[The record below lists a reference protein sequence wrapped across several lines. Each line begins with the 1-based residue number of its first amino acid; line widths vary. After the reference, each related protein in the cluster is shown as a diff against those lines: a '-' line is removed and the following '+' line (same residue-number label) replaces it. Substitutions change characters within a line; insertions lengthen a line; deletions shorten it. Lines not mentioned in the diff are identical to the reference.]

1 MNREVPVLLF
11 IAALVAS
18 GYETRAQQE
27 TGAQRSRQRP
37 DGTKPQPSQELGTL
51 TGRFLYDGEPP
62 KPKKISIS
70 TERRTLDNS
79 WVGTSP
85 ELVHYSLLGLTDQ
98 SLIVGKDR
106 GIKNIAV
113 WIRSKDV
120 AVPPRTE
127 PGEKPV
133 LRAAGGQFE
142 PRLLVF
148 HAPHTLVLKN
158 DESSVLNFDWSSF
171 MSVPF
176 NRLVLAQRS
185 VEVAVERADLL
196 PGPVRCSYFYWM
208 KSWLFPCKHPYFAAT
223 ADDGTFRIENLPL
236 GEWEFQVWHERTGHL
251 KTDRWPRGRFTLKIE
266 AGTNDLG
273 IVKLRPDSFEEK
285 NEDEKAAKQDVRE
298 FPKLEKNER
307 HDAVHG
313 TNGLPNEQ
321 KLSGKWYGEKDVDD
335 VVLTPLLSEDGQPD
349 KKSVDAEN
357 DKPNAL
363 RVNLS
368 DATWIELAGVTVH
381 PQRYGWWRADGTP
394 LDGRLISRFNPVEPL
409 RVPAGEICREIQF
422 HGRVEPSTTVD
433 IKPSVGAGHSGTRHR
448 RIDDPKLTGV
458 FVDSVHNNVVFLP
471 DSTRH
476 IDLSLRVADGAWR
489 TFASST
495 GEGGANNRVR
505 FEPASAVGDRV
516 RTKAR
521 FRLPGVRDGEVRFVG
536 EDSSGKQYPGAS
548 RLSTGKE
555 IKSSTLL
562 PLPMEKIR
570 TVHFQWRPIRRFEFR
585 NVSLFA
591 GEPTA
596 AVVDSVTPTNEAGP
610 IGTLVVQTD
619 DGEPDAKSG
628 RRAANEANELVG
640 EAADPPHVNDDRRTV
655 VVPTDEEK
663 LQGEWRVTSMRVRGK
678 DVDIAARGEIG
689 YLFTKN
695 RLKITALL
703 VVVSEFTLRPD
714 TTPKEL
720 DLKVVAPAGV
730 AKPGFGIYR
739 FDGKKLVLCI
749 GEVRP
754 SKFSG
759 DDDAALV
766 VLERRKTD
774 K

>member
-1 MNREVPVLLF
+1 
-11 IAALVAS
+11 
-18 GYETRAQQE
+18 
-27 TGAQRSRQRP
+27 
-37 DGTKPQPSQELGTL
+37 
-51 TGRFLYDGEPP
+51 
-62 KPKKISIS
+62 
-70 TERRTLDNS
+70 
-79 WVGTSP
+79 
-85 ELVHYSLLGLTDQ
+85 
-98 SLIVGKDR
+98 
-106 GIKNIAV
+106 
-113 WIRSKDV
+113 
-120 AVPPRTE
+120 
-127 PGEKPV
+127 
-133 LRAAGGQFE
+133 
-142 PRLLVF
+142 
-148 HAPHTLVLKN
+148 
-158 DESSVLNFDWSSF
+158 
-171 MSVPF
+171 
-176 NRLVLAQRS
+176 
-185 VEVAVERADLL
+185 
-196 PGPVRCSYFYWM
+196 
-208 KSWLFPCKHPYFAAT
+208 
-223 ADDGTFRIENLPL
+223 
-236 GEWEFQVWHERTGHL
+236 
-251 KTDRWPRGRFTLKIE
+251 
-266 AGTNDLG
+266 
-273 IVKLRPDSFEEK
+273 
-285 NEDEKAAKQDVRE
+285 
-298 FPKLEKNER
+298 
-307 HDAVHG
+307 
-313 TNGLPNEQ
+313 
-321 KLSGKWYGEKDVDD
+321 
-335 VVLTPLLSEDGQPD
+335 
-349 KKSVDAEN
+349 
-357 DKPNAL
+357 
-363 RVNLS
+363 
-368 DATWIELAGVTVH
+368 
-381 PQRYGWWRADGTP
+381 
-394 LDGRLISRFNPVEPL
+394 
-409 RVPAGEICREIQF
+409 
-422 HGRVEPSTTVD
+422 
-433 IKPSVGAGHSGTRHR
+433 
-448 RIDDPKLTGV
+448 
-458 FVDSVHNNVVFLP
+458 
-471 DSTRH
+471 
-476 IDLSLRVADGAWR
+476 
-489 TFASST
+489 
-495 GEGGANNRVR
+495 
-505 FEPASAVGDRV
+505 
-516 RTKAR
+516 
-521 FRLPGVRDGEVRFVG
+521 VRDGEVRFVV